1 MSGGWTGIRRP
12 QQGTPPVC
20 DSCIVPGT
28 GLGRWLCHDYPS
40 AVAVA
45 AAGADDGSR
54 HRGRATTT
62 PESSRPQRP
71 GAATPRSL
79 TPTQLYAE
87 VRVHDDI
94 IPAGTVERRIR
105 QAMQPRYITIHST
118 QNPTGDAY
126 AHAQALKRGTLR
138 GGRRTGYLFWHYTVQ
153 DDVVIQHLP
162 TDEAGEHADRD
173 GPGNRFSIGIEMC
186 EHQGNDLARTIDRT
200 ATLTAW
206 LMWAHAIPL
215 AHVVPHHYWPRE
227 GYTPPHKNCPHF
239 LLDDAYP
246 GAKWQRFLALVQA
259 HYQRLGVPSSQA
271 GAPPP
276 PVVVLATGVE

>member
-1 MSGGWTGIRRP
+1 MSGGWTGVSAPTAGKRLWYATLALCLALVWVGGCATTTPKPSRSERR
-12 QQGTPPVC
+12 G
-20 DSCIVPGT
+20 
-28 GLGRWLCHDYPS
+28 PS
-40 AVAVA
+40 SAPAN
-45 AAGADDGSR
+45 R
-54 HRGRATTT
+54 MRATTT
-62 PESSRPQRP
+62 PESSRLERP
-71 GAATPRSL
+71 GAATLRSL

-87 VRVHDDI
+87 VRVHEDM
-94 IPAGTVERRIR
+94 IPAGTVGRRIR

-118 QNPTGDAY
+118 QNLTGDAY

-227 GYTPPHKNCPHF
+227 GTRRPTKTARISCWMTPT
-239 LLDDAYP
+239 
-246 GAKWQRFLALVQA
+246 QA
-259 HYQRLGVPSSQA
+259 PSGKGFWRWYRRIISASGCRHPRLER
-271 GAPPP
+271 
-276 PVVVLATGVE
+276 LHHL